1 MAPVADKFGLSCFRN
16 RSRESP
22 SPTKHLHTKRSS
34 TVGAPM
40 LSASSSNNHS
50 LFSFGRNGPGPSA
63 GLAPSP
69 DAIEQEPSTQYGF
82 LPEVSFDDFQTSIES
97 ASDDLKLTQFPS
109 PTGEGSILGSQGF
122 GESKMVDRPNTLRNG
137 PAARAPVQHSQQQ
150 DQQSQT
156 ARSRTGPVFRRPSVS
171 NRQASI
177 SSTTSTMSR
186 TSDVNRDQATIR
198 PKRQNQHPP
207 ISNSSFVGK
216 QPRKSIGPGVS
227 ESTEY
232 SNGSGVR
239 RHPSL
244 ASTVDRVGVDGPRA
258 SVDGSSQ
265 YADTSRNMTASRA
278 AKIKTLSQPPPP
290 RASQMNAAADSST
303 LSVDQSKMAPRS
315 PRAGKSGAT
324 TPGSGRRM
332 SVLPGHPS
340 HHASGLG
347 ARTVSPTDAQRL
359 KRRSFMPE
367 PQGSDPQNSLMIL
380 QPPPP
385 APIDRPSS
393 RSPSMLPRK
402 TSTPVSQR
410 TTPDPNRKSYSSGF
424 SVGSTASNNT
434 VRTST
439 GSLQPRA
446 QANGAS
452 RLPAPKSVN
461 NLPSSNEEGEDVPP
475 VPAIPKVY
483 ESPKES
489 PAEMSFL
496 DKRKSNLGL
505 DSSSLRSNSTGS
517 LSGAPVPEKP
527 KVQRKG
533 STRKV
538 AQTANLDPEKRMQPD
553 KTQPVQQP
561 RRNLKSM
568 NLPPLTVGPLST
580 PTVNKIARLQQ
591 DQSQTERKI
600 SSPPARQVTKT
611 PTTPMTARS
620 TFFPRRKELAHYR
633 SSSSIHQK
641 RVESPLV
648 AEASSSE
655 SVNESVTKPSV
666 SPYLSSSVPK
676 EGGFEQHYF
685 KRSQTGSEIRETDEA
700 TNSTAAQ
707 QKPSGPRAQRQPSK
721 TMSKTSIKST
731 PKSPAPQSSPDDPQT
746 PSSMSS
752 LRRKLSLSWKRS
764 SSKTEKHPEN
774 NTTTKHDAMPPPRIP
789 VSATAGNSMTAK
801 TASPSMSAK
810 SSTVQLDSA
819 RRKASGASLSGLNAS
834 LHGRNRSDASQGTQ
848 ALSTATRPAKVDSV
862 EAAGS
867 RSTASS
873 TSVMQKFLRTKAST
887 AKIQQQQS
895 DVFAADLDK
904 DDLVAEEEMKKLGSR
919 RKETELAAR
928 TLDTLRKRATPKE
941 RVSPQDAI
949 RIAMLNIYERGEIID
964 YKDIYF
970 CGTQN
975 AQKVVGDLNS
985 KSPNFGYDDERGDYT
1000 IIIGDHLAYRYEI
1013 VDVLGKGSFG
1023 QVVRC
1028 IDHKT
1033 GVLVA
1038 VKIIR
1043 NKKRFHQQALVEVNI
1058 LQKLREWVS
1067 ADFHGFRTGQHANFG
1082 F

>member
-1 MAPVADKFGLSCFRN
+1 MAPVADKLGLSCFRS
-16 RSRESP
+16 RSREIP

-34 TVGAPM
+34 AGGAPM

-50 LFSFGRNGPGPSA
+50 LFSFGRSG
-63 GLAPSP
+63 P
-69 DAIEQEPSTQYGF
+69 DALSAPDAVESDLDSSNQYGF

-97 ASDDLKLTQFPS
+97 VSDDLKLTQFPS

-122 GESKMVDRPNTLRNG
+122 ADSKMVERPNTFRNG
-137 PAARAPVQHSQQQ
+137 AAARAPAQQGPPLE
-150 DQQSQT
+150 QQLPS
-156 ARSRTGPVFRRPSVS
+156 ARPRTGPVFRRPSAS
-171 NRQASI
+171 NRQTSI
-177 SSTTSTMSR
+177 SSTNSTMSR
-186 TSDVNRDQATIR
+186 TSDTNRDPQATIR

-207 ISNSSFVGK
+207 ISNSSFVSK
-216 QPRKSIGPGVS
+216 QPRKSA
-227 ESTEY
+227 
-232 SNGSGVR
+232 GSGALDMADYGNGLGAR
-239 RHPSL
+239 RRPSQ
-244 ASTVDRVGVDGPRA
+244 ASSTDRTGAD
-258 SVDGSSQ
+258 SSRTSIDSTIH
-265 YADTSRNMTASRA
+265 YPDTSRNMTASRA

-290 RASQMNAAADSST
+290 RASQANASADSSV
-303 LSVDQSKMAPRS
+303 LSVDQSKASTAGPRS
-315 PRAGKSGAT
+315 PRAGKSGAS
-324 TPGSGRRM
+324 TPGSSRRM

-347 ARTVSPTDAQRL
+347 ARTVSPTDAQRM
-359 KRRSFMPE
+359 KRRSFMP
-367 PQGSDPQNSLMIL
+367 DPQNNEFQNNLMIF

-385 APIDRPSS
+385 PSDRPSS
-393 RSPSMLPRK
+393 KSPSMLPRK

-439 GSLQPRA
+439 GSLQPRPQPMA
-446 QANGAS
+446 GS
-452 RLPAPKSVN
+452 RLPAPKSMN
-461 NLPSSNEEGEDVPP
+461 NIPSPNEEDEDVPP

-489 PAEMSFL
+489 PAESGFL

-505 DSSSLRSNSTGS
+505 DTSSLRSTSTAS
-517 LSGAPVPEKP
+517 LSGGPVQEKAKP
-527 KVQRKG
+527 VQRKR

-538 AQTANLDPEKRMQPD
+538 GQNANVEPEKKPLPM
-553 KTQPVQQP
+553 QPVQSGQP
-561 RRNLKSM
+561 KRNFKSM

-580 PTVNKIARLQQ
+580 PTVNKIARLQH
-591 DQSQTERKI
+591 DQGQTDRKI
-600 SSPPARQVTKT
+600 SSPPARPTKT
-611 PTTPMTARS
+611 PTTPMTASRS

-633 SSSSIHQK
+633 STSSIHQA
-641 RVESPLV
+641 RVVESPLL
-648 AEASSSE
+648 ADTDSSE
-655 SVNESVTKPSV
+655 SANGSAAKTSV

-676 EGGFEQHYF
+676 ENGFEQHYF
-685 KRSQTGSEIRETDEA
+685 KRSQTGNEVREADEA
-700 TNSTAAQ
+700 ANGAAAQ
-707 QKPSGPRAQRQPSK
+707 SKPSGPRAQRQPSK
-721 TMSKTSIKST
+721 TLSKSPVKSD
-731 PKSPAPQSSPDDPQT
+731 PKSPTQQSSPEEPQT

-764 SSKTEKHPEN
+764 SSKTEKHAEN
-774 NTTTKHDAMPPPRIP
+774 NNPTKHDAMPPPRLP
-789 VSATAGNSMTAK
+789 VSATSSNSLSAK
-801 TASPSMSAK
+801 AASPSVQSK
-810 SSTVQLDSA
+810 SSATQLDPT
-819 RRKASGASLSGLNAS
+819 RRKPSSASLNSAV
-834 LHGRNRSDASQGTQ
+834 HHARNRSDASQGIQTQ
-848 ALSTATRPAKVDSV
+848 SATTRLARIDSGETPASRPSN
-862 EAAGS
+862 
-867 RSTASS
+867 S
-873 TSVMQKFLRTKAST
+873 TSVMQKFLRSKASV
-887 AKIQQQQS
+887 AKIQQQQQQNEI
-895 DVFAADLDK
+895 FTADLDK
-904 DDLVAEEEMKKLGSR
+904 DDMIAEEEIKKLGSR
-919 RKETELAAR
+919 RKETELAAK
-928 TLDTLRKRATPKE
+928 TLDTLRRRATPKE

-975 AQKVVGDLNS
+975 AQKVIGDLNS
-985 KSPNFGYDDERGDYT
+985 KAPNFGYDDERGDYS

-1067 ADFHGFRTGQHANFG
+1067 IPDSEFLVDH
-1082 F
+1082 